1 MSNKVDPLE
10 QKIANQIR
18 YAIGEYKKL
27 HGDYRNI
34 DVSKIVDEATQK
46 IIEDVKAEV
55 KAGMD
60 EASANAERKHQE
72 RERKYW
78 KDI

>member
-1 MSNKVDPLE
+1 MSNEIDPLA

-18 YAIGEYKKL
+18 YAIGECQKL
-27 HGDYRNI
+27 GFSLDNAT
-34 DVSKIVDEATQK
+34 KIVDEATRQ
-46 IIEDVKAEV
+46 IMEDVKAEV

-60 EASANAERKHQE
+60 AASADAVRKDQE

-78 KDI
+78 KGI